1 MSTFERE
8 VKVLNIN
15 VKSTINKLNKL
26 NFEYV
31 GTKNQCIYTYDI
43 MSVYHRF
50 LEIKELLKSKSILIV
65 KTNKKKL
72 MVLLDEFMDLIDDN
86 DLKKIYKEMNIKSF
100 NDFNSIDGKE
110 ILKKLNLSNTFKT
123 LIKKEKI
130 NPNKW
135 IRLRS
140 SNEKQELTLKHVY
153 EKNNDSIQKVK
164 EVELNVSSIDEMNL
178 FLENIGIVRR
188 NYQEKKRTSYKYKDA
203 SIEIDEWPL
212 LEAYMEIECDSNK
225 TIKEILDLLDLNDHE
240 IVSLNTQELYKR
252 KGINILEMDELK
264 F

>member
-43 MSVYHRF
+43 MSIYHRF

-110 ILKKLNLSNTFKT
+110 ILKK
-123 LIKKEKI
+123 
-130 NPNKW
+130 
-135 IRLRS
+135 
-140 SNEKQELTLKHVY
+140 
-153 EKNNDSIQKVK
+153 
-164 EVELNVSSIDEMNL
+164 
-178 FLENIGIVRR
+178 
-188 NYQEKKRTSYKYKDA
+188 
-203 SIEIDEWPL
+203 
-212 LEAYMEIECDSNK
+212 
-225 TIKEILDLLDLNDHE
+225 
-240 IVSLNTQELYKR
+240 
-252 KGINILEMDELK
+252 
-264 F
+264 

>member
-1 MSTFERE
+1 M
-8 VKVLNIN
+8 
-15 VKSTINKLNKL
+15 
-26 NFEYV
+26 
-31 GTKNQCIYTYDI
+31 
-43 MSVYHRF
+43 
-50 LEIKELLKSKSILIV
+50 
-65 KTNKKKL
+65 
-72 MVLLDEFMDLIDDN
+72 
-86 DLKKIYKEMNIKSF
+86 
-100 NDFNSIDGKE
+100 
-110 ILKKLNLSNTFKT
+110 
-123 LIKKEKI
+123 
-130 NPNKW
+130 
-135 IRLRS
+135 
-140 SNEKQELTLKHVY
+140 KHVY

-212 LEAYMEIECDSNK
+212 LEAYMEIECDSNE